1 MDSVLVSCSEGISIY
16 KTPLEQRIITHGND
30 LSYLY
35 YEMYNESVTMG
46 VPMIVLKRV
55 INTTFR
61 LSAGLRFLPPDE
73 PLATAEPLSEDKR
86 CYLQ

>member
-1 MDSVLVSCSEGISIY
+1 
-16 KTPLEQRIITHGND
+16 
-30 LSYLY
+30 
-35 YEMYNESVTMG
+35 MYNKSVTMG

-73 PLATAEPLSEDKR
+73 PLATAEPLSDDER
-86 CYLQ
+86 CYLQYDIVEKVCQNRRTPPSLLQSAPVNS